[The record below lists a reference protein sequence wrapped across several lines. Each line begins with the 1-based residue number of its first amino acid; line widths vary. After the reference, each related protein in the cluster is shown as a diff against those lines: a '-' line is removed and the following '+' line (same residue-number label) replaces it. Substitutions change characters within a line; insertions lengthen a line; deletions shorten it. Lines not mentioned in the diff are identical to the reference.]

1 MEPVSAASLTVN
13 ANIIQLALHALTDYQ
28 DYMRRSIHD
37 LRRSGFRWASCSSLR
52 ISASGIPIRFVYS
65 SLRTCRG
72 AGLLRNRSFVQSRL
86 TISRSFRNSNPSAL
100 AGSKAPNSTLEQDT

>member
-1 MEPVSAASLTVN
+1 MG
-13 ANIIQLALHALTDYQ
+13 QLLVPQ
-28 DYMRRSIHD
+28 D
-37 LRRSGFRWASCSSLR
+37 LRKRHPHPVRLLV
-52 ISASGIPIRFVYS
+52 IENMP
-65 SLRTCRG
+65 G